1 MSGRLIGIARRD
13 RTRAAME
20 VVDRG
25 EISPGEG
32 VRGDFRGALKPG
44 RNQREVT
51 VLAREDWDAAVELVG
66 RPELEWWNRRANLLV
81 EGMALP
87 RTKGATIRL
96 AGGAV
101 LEVTGQTDPCFR
113 MDEIVDGLQAA
124 LTPEWRG
131 GVTTRVLA
139 GGPIAVGDPVECGE

>member
-20 VVDRG
+20 VVDQG

-44 RNQREVT
+44 CNRREVT
-51 VLAREDWDAAVELVG
+51 VMAREDWVEALELVG
-66 RPELEWWNRRANLLV
+66 RPELEWWNRRANLLL
-81 EGMALP
+81 EGIVLP
-87 RTKGATIRL
+87 QTAGARIQF
-96 AGGAV
+96 AGGVV
-101 LEVTGQTDPCFR
+101 LEVTGETNPCFR

-124 LTPEWRG
+124 LTPMWRG
-131 GVTTRVLA
+131 GVTTRVVT
-139 GGPIAVGDPVECGE
+139 GGPIAIGDQVECNG